1 MVSWDQPPAL
11 VRVRDEPKRSS
22 SKIERQRET
31 PSSQLMGTQK
41 RDLETYWNSK
51 DHVQTLV

>member
-41 RDLETYWNSK
+41 RDLKTYWNSK
-51 DHVQTLV
+51 DHVQTLA

>member
-22 SKIERQRET
+22 SKIERQT

-51 DHVQTLV
+51 DHVQTLA